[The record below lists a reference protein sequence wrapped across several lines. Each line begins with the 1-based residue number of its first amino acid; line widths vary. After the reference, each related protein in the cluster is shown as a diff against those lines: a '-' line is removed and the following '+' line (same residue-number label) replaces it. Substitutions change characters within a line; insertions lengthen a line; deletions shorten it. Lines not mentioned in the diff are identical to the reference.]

1 MDMEKIKDD
10 ILLATLPDVVFDGW
24 TDRALRE
31 GAITAGY
38 ESSTAL
44 RAFPKGSADLVV
56 HFSDWADRQM
66 LVELE
71 RRGFESLK
79 VRERIALAIRVR
91 LEVLVPYQEAVR
103 RALSF
108 LALPQNAALGARLL
122 YRTVDTIWYATGDT
136 STDFNFY
143 TKRALLAAVLSGTVL
158 YWLNDRSEEFRD
170 THAFLDRRIDD
181 VMRLG
186 RSASGMQGMVG
197 LLDLLPSP
205 FRFARQ
211 IRRRATGT

>member
-31 GAITAGY
+31 GTVSAGY

-44 RAFPKGSADLVV
+44 RAFPNGSADLVA

-66 LVELE
+66 LAELE
-71 RRGFESLK
+71 RRGLESVK
-79 VRERIALAIRVR
+79 MRERIALAVRVR
-91 LEVLVPYQEAVR
+91 LEVLAPYQEAVR

-108 LALPQNAALGARLL
+108 LTLPQNAALAARLL
-122 YRTVDTIWYATGDT
+122 YRTVDTIWSAAGDT

-143 TKRALLAAVLSGTVL
+143 TKRALLVAVLSSTVL

-170 THAFLDRRIDD
+170 THAFLDRRIGD

-186 RSASGMQGMVG
+186 RSVSGMQGMVG
-197 LLDLLPSP
+197 LVDLVPSP